1 MFALLSCVPFA
12 GYPVVHASRA
22 GDELR
27 VAQQRFLSTGPVPG
41 DATRWLV
48 PLRVSCSSAPGA
60 AGNPAWDALLSDA
73 TAAAQLPVGAAWA
86 KLNAAQAGFYRVAYD
101 APMAAAL
108 AEAAPA
114 LATSD
119 RCGLVGDAFALA
131 AAGYA
136 PTAAALALLS
146 RLSDER
152 EYVVWANAAAG
163 LSALQSAWFEQPKA
177 VTARLEAFARALYA
191 RLAARAGWAPAAP
204 GESHL
209 DALLR
214 SLAVGRAAQLGD
226 ASSLA
231 SARERFARF
240 AAGDAAALPPDLRA
254 GAFKAVVARGGRAE
268 FEAVM
273 KIYTDA
279 DQQELRVA
287 ALQAL
292 GASPDAALVRRAL
305 EFNLH
310 GGGVRSQ
317 DLMYIV
323 ASAAANPAGRRVAW
337 EYLREQWEPIKA
349 RLDGGGFLLTRLV
362 SLSTAS
368 LASDADAADVE
379 AFFATRGTAGTVRT
393 VAQSVEKVRA
403 AAAWLRRDAAHVA
416 EWLAAQPE
424 LGGGEQ

>member
-1 MFALLSCVPFA
+1 M
-12 GYPVVHASRA
+12 VHASRT
-22 GDELR
+22 GDELH
-27 VAQQRFLSTGPVPG
+27 VGQQRFLSTGPVPG

-60 AGNPAWDALLSDA
+60 AGNPAWDAVLSGTTGKA
-73 TAAAQLPVGAAWA
+73 TLPCGAAWA
-86 KLNAAQAGFYRVAYD
+86 KLNASQAGFYRVSYD
-101 APMAAAL
+101 GPMAAAL

-114 LATSD
+114 LPTAD

-136 PTAAALALLS
+136 PTAAALALLA
-146 RLSDER
+146 RLGPEER

-163 LSALQSAWFEQPKA
+163 LSAVHSVFFEQPKT

-191 RLAARAGWAPAAP
+191 RLAARAGWAPSAP

-226 ASSLA
+226 AGSLA

-240 AAGDAAALPPDLRA
+240 AAGDADALPPDLRA

-273 KIYTDA
+273 KIYADA
-279 DQQELRVA
+279 EQQELRVA

-337 EYLREQWEPIKA
+337 EYLREQWVPIKA

-379 AFFATRGTAGTVRT
+379 AFFAVHGTPGTVRT

-403 AAAWLRRDAAHVA
+403 AAAWLRRDANAVA